1 VHRCACGAR
10 GRAVGAGITLLVV
23 IALAGCGSSSEGL
36 AAKSAAQILAASR
49 SAARNASA
57 VHVTSEAFGTAIVI
71 KTRAKRTRR
80 ISKLD
85 LQLDREGV
93 WARLVAL
100 GSTLEAI
107 RIGDIIYVK
116 GGPLL
121 YRNLQRRTGV
131 HVAPGTWLKAPAN
144 GPQLSG
150 FAAFAEPSREIMGL
164 LGDPTLSLTK
174 GHTTTIKGQKAIEL
188 RTEGKLYSGAI
199 YIAASGPPD
208 PILIVKHGRETAR
221 TTFTGWN
228 QPTQLT
234 APAGAVELPAVVGH
248 SG

>member
-1 VHRCACGAR
+1 MHRRICGAG
-10 GRAVGAGITLLVV
+10 GRVVRAGTTLLGV
-23 IALAGCGSSSEGL
+23 IALAGCGSSSEDL

-57 VHVTSEAFGTAIVI
+57 VHVTSEAFGTATVI

-80 ISKLD
+80 ISTVD
-85 LQLDREGV
+85 LQLTREGV
-93 WARLVAL
+93 RARLVAL
-100 GSTLEAI
+100 GSTIEAI
-107 RIGDIIYVK
+107 RIGDTVYVK

-144 GPQLSG
+144 GPQLSA
-150 FAAFAEPSREIMGL
+150 FAALTEPRRELML
-164 LGDPTLSLTK
+164 LLEDPTLSLTK
-174 GHTTTIKGQKAIEL
+174 GHTTTINGQKAIEL

-234 APAGAVELPAVVGH
+234 APAGAVVLPGA
-248 SG
+248 